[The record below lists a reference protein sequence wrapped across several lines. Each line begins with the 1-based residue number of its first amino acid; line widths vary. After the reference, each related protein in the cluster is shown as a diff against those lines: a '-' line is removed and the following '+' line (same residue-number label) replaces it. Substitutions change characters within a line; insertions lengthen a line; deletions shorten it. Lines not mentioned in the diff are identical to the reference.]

1 MANLPL
7 ELFYQIA
14 LHLPST
20 SDVLT
25 FSLTSSR
32 VREALSTPALFK
44 ERLALQE
51 WDVSAWLEE
60 DRNVAVPRSPQEDL
74 ERWMRIDHTYFRT
87 AQLFDEAAAD
97 DYFLE
102 SPPDVDIDC
111 DAREPLAEPEQ
122 PDIVVTPQSP
132 DQSPVP
138 RDPSIDKQKTVLWL
152 QKLNEVLSVF
162 LTHHR
167 AFRALF
173 SSMFNCLEDLYF
185 GFLGGGNVSRIT
197 EARHR
202 DALLTHARVLTS
214 IYSFITPK
222 VSDIPKLRPKIS
234 QLEYVWLERSCF
246 CLVALLIQCK
256 LLYHTPSTFDS
267 AAVM

>member
-44 ERLALQE
+44 ERLAMQD

-60 DRNVAVPRSPQEDL
+60 DRNLAIPRSPQEDL
-74 ERWMRIDHTYFRT
+74 ERWTHIDYIYFRT
-87 AQLFDEAAAD
+87 VQLFDEAAAD

-102 SPPDVDIDC
+102 SPPDVDVNSDT
-111 DAREPLAEPEQ
+111 REPEPELAS
-122 PDIVVTPQSP
+122 DVVTPQSS
-132 DQSPVP
+132 DQSSVS
-138 RDPSIDKQKTVLWL
+138 RSPSFDKQKTILWL
-152 QKLNEVLSVF
+152 QKLNEVLPAF

-167 AFRALF
+167 AFPGALLCQVLLFKNLVFLLFRRRKHLANHRSKTSRRSLDSCEGFNFDLLIYHPKSKHYPTPPTQDIEIRICLARALLLLF
-173 SSMFNCLEDLYF
+173 SS
-185 GFLGGGNVSRIT
+185 
-197 EARHR
+197 
-202 DALLTHARVLTS
+202 
-214 IYSFITPK
+214 TP
-222 VSDIPKLRPKIS
+222 
-234 QLEYVWLERSCF
+234 
-246 CLVALLIQCK
+246 
-256 LLYHTPSTFDS
+256 HT
-267 AAVM
+267 M

>member
-25 FSLTSSR
+25 YSLTSSR

-44 ERLALQE
+44 ERLALQD
-51 WDVSAWLEE
+51 WDVGAWLEE
-60 DRNVAVPRSPQEDL
+60 DRNLAVPRSPQENL

-111 DAREPLAEPEQ
+111 DAREPEPEQ
-122 PDIVVTPQSP
+122 PDVVVTPQSP
-132 DQSPVP
+132 VQSPVP
-138 RDPSIDKQKTVLWL
+138 RNPSIDKQKTVLWL
-152 QKLNEVLSVF
+152 QKLNEVLPLF

-167 AFRALF
+167 AFWALF
-173 SSMFNCLEDLYF
+173 FSMFNCSEDLYF

-202 DALLTHARVLTS
+202 GALLTHAGVLTS
-214 IYSFITPK
+214 IYSFITPQK
-222 VSDIPKLRPKIS
+222 SGIPRLRPRIS
-234 QLEYVWLERSCF
+234 KSEYVWLERSCF

-256 LLYHTPSTFDS
+256 LLYHTL
-267 AAVM
+267 

>member
-44 ERLALQE
+44 ERLTLQD
-51 WDVSAWLEE
+51 WDVSAWLEK
-60 DRNVAVPRSPQEDL
+60 DRNVAVPRSPLEDL
-74 ERWMRIDHTYFRT
+74 ERWTHIDYIYFRT

-102 SPPDVDIDC
+102 SSPDVDINR
-111 DAREPLAEPEQ
+111 DAREPEPELAS
-122 PDIVVTPQSP
+122 DVVTPQSS
-132 DQSPVP
+132 DQSPVS
-138 RDPSIDKQKTVLWL
+138 RNPSFDKQKTVLWL
-152 QKLNEVLSVF
+152 QKLNGVLPAF

-167 AFRALF
+167 AF
-173 SSMFNCLEDLYF
+173 
-185 GFLGGGNVSRIT
+185 
-197 EARHR
+197 
-202 DALLTHARVLTS
+202 
-214 IYSFITPK
+214 
-222 VSDIPKLRPKIS
+222 
-234 QLEYVWLERSCF
+234 
-246 CLVALLIQCK
+246 
-256 LLYHTPSTFDS
+256 
-267 AAVM
+267 

>member
-32 VREALSTPALFK
+32 VREALSTPTLFK
-44 ERLALQE
+44 ERLALQD

-60 DRNVAVPRSPQEDL
+60 DRNVAVPRSPLEDL
-74 ERWMRIDHTYFRT
+74 ERWTHIDYIYFRT

-102 SPPDVDIDC
+102 SSPDVDINR
-111 DAREPLAEPEQ
+111 DAREPEPELAS
-122 PDIVVTPQSP
+122 DVVTPQSS
-132 DQSPVP
+132 DQSPVS
-138 RDPSIDKQKTVLWL
+138 RNPSFDKQKTVLWL
-152 QKLNEVLSVF
+152 QKLNGVLPAF

-167 AFRALF
+167 AF
-173 SSMFNCLEDLYF
+173 
-185 GFLGGGNVSRIT
+185 
-197 EARHR
+197 
-202 DALLTHARVLTS
+202 
-214 IYSFITPK
+214 
-222 VSDIPKLRPKIS
+222 
-234 QLEYVWLERSCF
+234 
-246 CLVALLIQCK
+246 
-256 LLYHTPSTFDS
+256 
-267 AAVM
+267 